1 MRVFLQWDKAIN
13 LGPKAKFIKNLEARI
28 PTLPSVPGIYVF
40 ARRYKSTIS
49 PIYVGKASN
58 LRGRVKTQSNNRR
71 LMDAV
76 RTEKNGDRVL
86 LIGRI
91 KTQPGQQLGKV
102 LKIAEQT
109 HIEQA
114 MTAGSPLVNIQGT
127 KTKRH
132 EVSISGRKS
141 HQHPFPR
148 LMFLAIQ

>member
-1 MRVFLQWDKAIN
+1 MKVKLEWDKAIN
-13 LGPKAKFIKNLEARI
+13 LGPKAKFIKNLEETI
-28 PTLPSVPGIYVF
+28 PKLPLDVGIYVF

-49 PIYVGKASN
+49 PIYVGKALN
-58 LRGRVKTQSNNRR
+58 LRKRVQTQSNNRR

-76 RTEKNGDRVL
+76 RTEKNGDRFL

-114 MTAGSPLVNIQGT
+114 MTAGFPLVNILGT
-127 KTKRH
+127 RTRRH
-132 EVSISGRKS
+132 EVVIAGRKS
-141 HQHPFPR
+141 RQHPFPR
-148 LMFLAIQ
+148 LMYLAI